1 MMRRVPQL
9 TIFLV
14 LLAVL
19 ARHIWLAAYVH
30 PYGDDFSYAYNG
42 MRSILADRLLLEY
55 QNWNGRY
62 FSNILVLRG
71 PLNFGLDLG
80 LVLYR
85 CVPVL
90 LIGILI
96 HASWSLLRTARILE
110 KSGPNS
116 LIVAMCG
123 AAIYVH
129 LMPHAGEG
137 LYWYTGAVTY
147 LLPNILLLYLGVAV
161 LRFASAIRQW
171 EAASWSVLA
180 ILLVVAIAG
189 SNELAMVY
197 MLLASAV
204 ALIMSFRGERRLRML
219 FSAVFITSL
228 VCGLIV
234 YLAPGNSV
242 RGDYFE
248 HAQEPIRTV
257 GYAVAQTI
265 RFVGHWMLSPVFV
278 LSTIV
283 ILEWARRR
291 ADTHPLFTWLRR
303 VDRRLV
309 LLAPLAVVFIGM
321 ALPYWSTGILGQ
333 HRTVNATLFVFLPL
347 AWLAFLVWDV
357 QAFRM
362 RSWTLTLASPR
373 YRPLLL
379 TVLAFFLFFG
389 RHDGDVTSDLL
400 SGRAARY
407 DAQCM
412 ERYVLVQEAIMRGT
426 SELDLEFLSDP
437 PASLSVLD
445 LSADAG
451 HWMNT
456 SLALYFGGEHLR
468 ILAVE
473 PHDPTVK
480 Q

>member
-19 ARHIWLAAYVH
+19 ARHIWLATYVH

-42 MRSILADRLLLEY
+42 MRSVLADRLLLEY

-71 PLNFGLDLG
+71 PLNAGSDLG
-80 LVLYR
+80 LILYR

-90 LIGILI
+90 LIGLLV
-96 HASWSLLRTARILE
+96 HATWSLLRTARLME
-110 KSGPNS
+110 RSGMSS
-116 LIVAMCG
+116 LIVAMAG
-123 AAIYVH
+123 VAIYIH

-147 LLPNILLLYLGVAV
+147 LLPGIFLLYLGVVV
-161 LRFASAIRQW
+161 LRFARAKNQW
-171 EAASWSVLA
+171 ETGAWSVLA
-180 ILLVVAIAG
+180 MLLVVAIAG

-197 MLLASAV
+197 MVLVAAV
-204 ALIMSFRGERRLRML
+204 ALIMSFRGEKRLRLL
-219 FSAVFITSL
+219 FLGVFITS
-228 VCGLIV
+228 VICGLIV
-234 YLAPGNSV
+234 YLAPGNTV
-242 RGDYFE
+242 RGDYFA
-248 HAQEPIRTV
+248 HAKEPLRTV
-257 GYAVAQTI
+257 AYAAAQTV
-265 RFVGHWMLSPVFV
+265 RFAGYWMLSPVFV

-283 ILEWARRR
+283 ILDWARRR
-291 ADTHPLFTWLRR
+291 ADTHPMFSWLSR

-309 LLAPLAVVFIGM
+309 LLALLGAMFIGM

-333 HRTVNATLFVFLPL
+333 HRTVNATLFIFLPL

-357 QAFRM
+357 QVFRPKAW
-362 RSWTLTLASPR
+362 SLPLAAPR

-379 TVLAFFLFFG
+379 AVMAFFLFFG
-389 RHDGDVTSDLL
+389 RHDGDVTSDLF

-407 DAQCM
+407 DAQCL
-412 ERYVLVQEAIMRGT
+412 ERYVLVQEAIASGA
-426 SELDLEFLSDP
+426 SELDLEVLSDP
-437 PASLSVLD
+437 PKSLSVLD
-445 LSADAG
+445 LSVDPG

-456 SLALYFGGEHLR
+456 SLVLYFGGKHLQ

-473 PHDPTVK
+473 PPHTMLKP
-480 Q
+480 